1 MTDRPE
7 PVDLEPFEGITLP
20 DDWATAY
27 TYGNGKVLHANIPAW
42 LADLTATREELAKY
56 KEHSKGDWHEHCR
69 AYLDEFGIGNIHKRW
84 AFSGADP
91 LKAGGDK
98 PEALDGIELP
108 AYLFKIVHKKIIL
121 GGILDK
127 AMADHTRKLRAERDR
142 LMEAV
147 RESVAIEGKVSLY
160 DAMNGIPEPQ
170 ALKISQLYYKN
181 CALLAEMEDKS

>member
-1 MTDRPE
+1 MTDRPK
-7 PVDLEPFEGITLP
+7 PVDLEDLHHSATPP
-20 DDWATAY
+20 DQYVTVI
-27 TYGNGKVLHANIPAW
+27 GELI
-42 LADLTATREELAKY
+42 ADLTATRAELAKY

-69 AYLDEFGIGNIHKRW
+69 AYLDEFGIGNI
-84 AFSGADP
+84 
-91 LKAGGDK
+91 
-98 PEALDGIELP
+98 
-108 AYLFKIVHKKIIL
+108 

-127 AMADHTRKLRAERDR
+127 TMADHTRKLRAERDR

-181 CALLAEMEDKS
+181 RALLVELEADHAT